1 MSTSVRGVGWQASCQ
16 FHVAGDAD
24 KGSMLVEAEAQVAE
38 DDQNVAQ
45 RTHGGKEVE
54 SRLHGIGN
62 PDGTRRVEVE
72 LGLGG
77 RGVVTTPWPMK
88 PTRKRLRLTTN
99 RAAG

>member
-1 MSTSVRGVGWQASCQ
+1 MRGVGWQASRQ

-24 KGSMLVEAEAQVAE
+24 KGPVFVEAEAQVAE
-38 DDQNVAQ
+38 NDQHVTQGA
-45 RTHGGKEVE
+45 HGGNKVE
-54 SRLHGIGN
+54 SRLHGIGD
-62 PDGTRRVEVE
+62 PDGIRWIEME

-77 RGVVTTPWPMK
+77 RGVVATPWPMK